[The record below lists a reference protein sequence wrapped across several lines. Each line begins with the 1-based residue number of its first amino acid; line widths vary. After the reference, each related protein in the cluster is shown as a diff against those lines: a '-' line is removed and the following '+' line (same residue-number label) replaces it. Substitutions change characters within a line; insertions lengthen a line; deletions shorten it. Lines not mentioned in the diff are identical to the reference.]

1 MLVYLL
7 FAQNSC
13 VPADAK
19 LSCSAVLVLVLCFV
33 WGVMETHVKGN
44 TA

>member
-19 LSCSAVLVLVLCFV
+19 LSNLALLVQC
-33 WGVMETHVKGN
+33 WCCASCGV
-44 TA
+44 